1 MTKENIRRNIMKEA
15 LTEKVN
21 DLLFELSTNWI
32 EFNTESEAFDF
43 ITVVRELIKEY
54 DLPKSLLNK
63 VCLFSSAKR
72 CEYLLCME
80 TNKKIVEIN
89 STFFGKD
96 LELIA
101 TW

>member
-1 MTKENIRRNIMKEA
+1 MTKKDVKRDIIKDA
-15 LTEKVN
+15 LEEKVN
-21 DLLFELSTNWI
+21 DLYFELATNWI
-32 EFNTESEAFDF
+32 EFNTELEAFDF
-43 ITVVRELIKEY
+43 ITAVRELIKEY

-63 VCLFSSAKR
+63 VCLFSSAER

-89 STFFGKD
+89 STFFCKD

>member
-21 DLLFELSTNWI
+21 DLLFNMTDNH
-32 EFNTESEAFDF
+32 FDTEEEAFNF
-43 ITVVRELIKEY
+43 VTVVRELIKEY
-54 DLPKSLLNK
+54 DLPKALLNK
-63 VCLFSSAKR
+63 VCLFSSAEC
-72 CEYLLCME
+72 CEYSLCME

-89 STFFGKD
+89 STFFCKD
-96 LELIA
+96 LKLIA

>member
-1 MTKENIRRNIMKEA
+1 MAKENVKRDIIKDSLEE
-15 LTEKVN
+15 TVN
-21 DLLFELSTNWI
+21 DLYFELATNWI

-43 ITVVRELIKEY
+43 ITAVRELIKEY
-54 DLPKSLLNK
+54 DLPKALLNK
-63 VCLFSSAKR
+63 VCLFSSAEC
-72 CEYLLCME
+72 CEYSLCME

-89 STFFGKD
+89 STFFRKD